1 MTWETIDDF
10 GCDLIDSR
18 DIIKRLDELEDRED
32 DEDDALDEAEAE
44 ELDKLRDFAN
54 EAAGYAPDWRY
65 GETLI
70 LDSYF
75 EEYAQQLAEDIGA
88 ISSDAGWPLSYID
101 WEAAADA
108 LKQDYTM
115 VSIDGHD
122 YWIR

>member
-18 DIIKRLDELEDRED
+18 DIIKRF
-32 DEDDALDEAEAE
+32 E
-44 ELDKLRDFAN
+44 ELDARDGDGDDPLDEDEIDELHKLRDFAN

-70 LDSYF
+70 NDNYF
-75 EEYAQQLAEDIGA
+75 QEYAQQMAEDIGA
-88 ISSDAGWPLSYID
+88 IDRDATWPLSHID
-101 WEAAADA
+101 WEAAADV